1 MLDGNPFD
9 PDSPLPK
16 AIGFFVGFMTL
27 GIGILRSV
35 QPFELTVR
43 VVIATAFSWFAVRLL
58 RRLLYWM
65 SEEALNA
72 EEEEAVNVGSKS

>member
-1 MLDGNPFD
+1 MMSDGNPFD
-9 PDSPLPK
+9 PDSLLPK

-43 VVIATAFSWFAVRLL
+43 VVIVAAVSWFAVKTL
-58 RRLLYWM
+58 RKLLYWM
-65 SEEALNA
+65 SEQALNV
-72 EEEEAVNVGSKS
+72 EDQEAGNVGS